1 MTLERLPVTDKITV
15 PWVPEVFLTCGWN
28 FRCGPMA
35 DTSSAVGR
43 SHERQSREKTLN
55 RARKV
60 SGTQGKITASC
71 QTKYVSQALR
81 NFEKLL
87 G

>member
-1 MTLERLPVTDKITV
+1 MKLEKLPVTDKITV
-15 PWVPEVFLTCGWN
+15 PWVPEVFLACGGN

-43 SHERQSREKTLN
+43 SREKTLN

-81 NFEKLL
+81 NFVKLL